1 MANLYTAAESN
12 RSDYLKLKVSYT
24 FNGNYRD
31 TIARLSI
38 TYTITKSTST
48 GYSSPPTRYGILTSG
63 TVVNSNGQITTS
75 GSLLQAVQLDSITDI
90 TTSGGTITK
99 TINFDFVKGA
109 SAITYSGVTFLINN
123 NNTSTTQTPGTD
135 STTEGSYLWTGQQGS
150 SVTAKP
156 IGFAIMSLTI
166 PKLEGAVRVK
176 VDGAWKTGVVYVKV
190 NGVWQQGIPYIKANN
205 TWKIGI

>member
-63 TVVNSNGQITTS
+63 TVVNSSGQITTS

-90 TTSGGTITK
+90 STSGGTITK
-99 TINFDFVKGA
+99 TINFDFVKGT
-109 SAITYSGVTFLINN
+109 SATTYSGVTFLINN
-123 NNTSTTQTPGTD
+123 NNTSTTQTANTD
-135 STTEGSYLWTGQQGS
+135 TSTLGSYLWTGQQGS
-150 SVTAKP
+150 SVSAKP

-166 PKLEGAVRVK
+166 PKLSGVARVN
-176 VDGAWKTGVVYVKV
+176 VNGTWKTGTVYVNV
-190 NGVWQQGIPYIKANN
+190 NGTWKQGIPYINVN
-205 TWKIGI
+205 GTWKQGI

>member
-12 RSDYLKLKVSYT
+12 RSDYLKLKVTYT
-24 FNGNYRD
+24 FNANYSD
-31 TIARLSI
+31 TVARLSI

-63 TVVNSNGQITTS
+63 TAVNSSGQITTS
-75 GSLLQAVQLDSITDI
+75 GSLLKAIQLDSITDI

-99 TINFDFVKGA
+99 TINFDFVKGT

-123 NNTSTTQTPGTD
+123 NDTSTTQTPGTD

-156 IGFAIMSLTI
+156 TGFAIMSLTI
-166 PKLEGAVRVK
+166 PKIGGVVRIK

-190 NGVWQQGIPYIKANN
+190 NGVWKPGIPYINVSG
-205 TWKIGI
+205 TWKTGI